1 MFRKDHNHHPSEK
14 KIIHLNACCNVIAI
28 HKLKTDLK
36 LGKLQLRMVWLVV
49 FILHHATK
57 EPRPLQVKNSWRKRE
72 TSGLCS
78 RAFNATPVVCLRTNV
93 PQSSTEKWFVK
104 CREFQACLGSD
115 SLTVSLFQMLGIWTG
130 VPRSYALQHDMTDQF
145 WPAGLAEKEVWSN
158 AKCQENHGCRGMK
171 RWMQGNLRGNNLKME
186 TSKIWSQESLQ
197 EARDCAQGSTS
208 WEMDV
213 ACHCCN
219 MKYISW
225 VACPMPSVY
234 DVFGYIYRQN
244 TYYSIIEMPCMCF
257 VDNIHQYM
265 VFLLMFDSSNRECLF
280 LQCDR
285 STIGGPKFWPIS
297 RRLVAGA

>member
-1 MFRKDHNHHPSEK
+1 MLQCHRNPQAENGPEAGQVAIEDGMIGGFHPASRHQRATPASGEEQLKKTRNEWLVQPCFQRHPSCLPKNE
-14 KIIHLNACCNVIAI
+14 
-28 HKLKTDLK
+28 
-36 LGKLQLRMVWLVV
+36 R
-49 FILHHATK
+49 ATK
-57 EPRPLQVKNSWRKRE
+57 FDWEMVCQMPRIP
-72 TSGLCS
+72 
-78 RAFNATPVVCLRTNV
+78 
-93 PQSSTEKWFVK
+93 
-104 CREFQACLGSD
+104 
-115 SLTVSLFQMLGIWTG
+115 SLFGIGFSDCILVSNAWNMDRCPKKLCPSTWHDRPVLAG
-130 VPRSYALQHDMTDQF
+130 WPGWEGSWKQCKVPRK
-145 WPAGLAEKEVWSN
+145 P
-158 AKCQENHGCRGMK
+158 
-171 RWMQGNLRGNNLKME
+171 WMPRNEAQGNLPGNNLKME
-186 TSKIWSQESLQ
+186 MSKIWSQESLQ

>member
-1 MFRKDHNHHPSEK
+1 MFRKDHNHHSSEK

-197 EARDCAQGSTS
+197 EARMRPRVNKLGDGCSMSLLQHKIYLLGGLSHAIRV
-208 WEMDV
+208 W
-213 ACHCCN
+213 CLWLHLPP
-219 MKYISW
+219 KYILFNHLN
-225 VACPMPSVY
+225 AMH
-234 DVFGYIYRQN
+234 VFCR
-244 TYYSIIEMPCMCF
+244 
-257 VDNIHQYM
+257 
-265 VFLLMFDSSNRECLF
+265 
-280 LQCDR
+280 
-285 STIGGPKFWPIS
+285 
-297 RRLVAGA
+297 